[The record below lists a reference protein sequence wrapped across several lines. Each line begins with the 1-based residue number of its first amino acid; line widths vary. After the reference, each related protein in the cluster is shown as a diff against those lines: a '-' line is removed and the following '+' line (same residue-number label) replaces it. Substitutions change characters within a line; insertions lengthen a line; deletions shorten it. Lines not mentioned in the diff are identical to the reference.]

1 MSSREHIALNE
12 DDFKLS
18 VAVKNKPG
26 QLHDAVSYFLA
37 WFEIKWKFKGD
48 VPSYLRS
55 ENKVSLASE
64 SFEGSATRLKKGKKG
79 LCNCVANLVKILF
92 KQENQRNFTFKTAN

>member
-1 MSSREHIALNE
+1 VSSREHIALNE

-64 SFEGSATRLKKGKKG
+64 SFEGERYKVKKGEERVVQ
-79 LCNCVANLVKILF
+79 LCCQLS
-92 KQENQRNFTFKTAN
+92 ENFIQTGKPAEFHF